1 MFFNIHVV
9 NLYGSIPI
17 SEAIAT
23 VCEKLTTHWE
33 DVDTFGLTV
42 DGIRELLQQSLTKNV
57 FSFNNEYYRQ
67 TLGIARGNRC
77 APSIAI
83 LFLDQ
88 FERRALEGA
97 THIPS
102 FLVRYIDD
110 YAGIWTHGEETLKDF
125 LTYLNSLH
133 PTVKFTLE
141 YSGDG
146 QGCHF

>member
-1 MFFNIHVV
+1 MCF
-9 NLYGSIPI
+9 P
-17 SEAIAT
+17 
-23 VCEKLTTHWE
+23 LTMNTTGRHWA
-33 DVDTFGLTV
+33 L
-42 DGIRELLQQSLTKNV
+42 RW
-57 FSFNNEYYRQ
+57 
-67 TLGIARGNRC
+67 
-77 APSIAI
+77 APPIAI

-88 FERRALEGA
+88 FERRILEGA
-97 THIPS
+97 THTPS